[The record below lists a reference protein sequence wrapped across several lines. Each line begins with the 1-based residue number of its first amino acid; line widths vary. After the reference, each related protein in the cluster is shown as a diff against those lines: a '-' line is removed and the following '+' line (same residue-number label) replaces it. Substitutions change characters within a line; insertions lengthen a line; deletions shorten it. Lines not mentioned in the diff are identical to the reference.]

1 MKIIKCLIGA
11 LVFALTIII
20 VPGTHAEDVSTTR
33 VGQAPVAERA
43 SQFNVKMGDA
53 KGDWVKWRA
62 QRPAGVLALYEVA
75 NPSLSSSDEKLLGMD
90 STIALGV
97 GLSFFLV
104 VVVAIVA
111 ASRKTHHEA

>member
-20 VPGTHAEDVSTTR
+20 APGTHAQDASSTR

-43 SQFNVKMGDA
+43 SQFEVKMGDA

-62 QRPAGVLALYEVA
+62 QRPAGVLALYEA
-75 NPSLSSSDEKLLGMD
+75 NPSSSSSDEKPLGMD

-97 GLSFFLV
+97 GLSFSLV

-111 ASRKTHHEA
+111 ASRKTHHGA

>member
-20 VPGTHAEDVSTTR
+20 APGTHAEDASSTR

-43 SQFNVKMGDA
+43 SQFDVKMGDA

-62 QRPAGVLALYEVA
+62 QRPAGVLALYE
-75 NPSLSSSDEKLLGMD
+75 EKVLGMD

-111 ASRKTHHEA
+111 ASRKTHHGA

>member
-20 VPGTHAEDVSTTR
+20 APGTHAEDASSTR

-75 NPSLSSSDEKLLGMD
+75 NPSLSSDEKVLGMD

-97 GLSFFLV
+97 GLSFSLV

-111 ASRKTHHEA
+111 ASRKTHHGA

>member
-20 VPGTHAEDVSTTR
+20 ALGTHAQDASSTR

-43 SQFNVKMGDA
+43 SQFEVKMGDA

-75 NPSLSSSDEKLLGMD
+75 NPSLSSDEKVLGMD

>member
-75 NPSLSSSDEKLLGMD
+75 KPSLSSDEKVLGMD

>member
-1 MKIIKCLIGA
+1 MKIIKCVIGA

-20 VPGTHAEDVSTTR
+20 APGTHAQDASSTR

-43 SQFNVKMGDA
+43 SQFDVKMGDA

-75 NPSLSSSDEKLLGMD
+75 NPSLSSDEKVLGMD

>member
-11 LVFALTIII
+11 LVFALTIILA
-20 VPGTHAEDVSTTR
+20 PGTHAEDASSTR

-43 SQFNVKMGDA
+43 SQFEVKMGDA

-75 NPSLSSSDEKLLGMD
+75 NPSLSSDEKVLGMD

>member
-1 MKIIKCLIGA
+1 
-11 LVFALTIII
+11 
-20 VPGTHAEDVSTTR
+20 
-33 VGQAPVAERA
+33 
-43 SQFNVKMGDA
+43 MGDA

-75 NPSLSSSDEKLLGMD
+75 NPSLSSDEKVLGMD

>member
-20 VPGTHAEDVSTTR
+20 VPGTHAEDASTTR

-43 SQFNVKMGDA
+43 SQFEVKMGDA

-75 NPSLSSSDEKLLGMD
+75 NPSLSSDEKVLGMD